1 MFSSLTRKGEPEQV
15 KVNWLAV
22 EILNKKSSLE
32 YVFTYTEPSL
42 LRRNV
47 AMATAMTSV
56 WEHLMRYTY
65 KYSF

>member
-22 EILNKKSSLE
+22 EILNEKSSLE
-32 YVFTYTEPSL
+32 YVFTYAEPSL

-47 AMATAMTSV
+47 AITTAMTSV
-56 WEHLMRYTY
+56 WKHLMRYTY